1 MCEPVSISMAIAGTQ
16 LVQQQM
22 VADANNK
29 FNKTQAET
37 ARQRANKD
45 AAFQAEGVIRRRVEA
60 RESLAAEA
68 VNVTREAL
76 KASGIARA
84 GGSAGGSVSKTL
96 ANLASQEVTNRAAVT
111 RRSFLGDSA
120 DTYEFEAINRQAYN
134 RALAAQKPIQ
144 PGVGIWDVVFGLGG
158 AALSG
163 YASTMGGPLP
173 DATTG
178 P

>member
-84 GGSAGGSVSKTL
+84 GGSAGGSVPNTPPHPAPPARGYLLLAHAAPPPPANQKKKKTPPP
-96 ANLASQEVTNRAAVT
+96 APPAARARGQCFLSRAVSYT
-111 RRSFLGDSA
+111 SPSMFSSVSA
-120 DTYEFEAINRQAYN
+120 YLLRP
-134 RALAAQKPIQ
+134 PI
-144 PGVGIWDVVFGLGG
+144 P
-158 AALSG
+158 
-163 YASTMGGPLP
+163 Y
-173 DATTG
+173 
-178 P
+178 